1 MIDCFR
7 QVIKNKGV
15 MALWS
20 GLTANMVKVRF
31 VLCVHVMA
39 EIKITSALYVFYV
52 NVLRFDF
59 GSVCQL

>member
-1 MIDCFR
+1 
-7 QVIKNKGV
+7 

-31 VLCVHVMA
+31 VLCAHVMA

-52 NVLRFDF
+52 NGHTTFDIGYVVSAVKLPF
-59 GSVCQL
+59 THIFFK